1 MHVKHLI
8 PRAIAIG
15 VALVCAV
22 VAWRFG
28 GGAEAGTP
36 PPHID
41 ADARP
46 NSAAAPTDA
55 GASATALG
63 SDYQVAIRLI
73 EIAKEA
79 KFEMPREAAMRP
91 ILKTHWRQQKPPFY
105 LPTGEAARFVTTIAL
120 RTSSVETQW
129 AMQVGKEAKAW
140 APEARVWNMNE
151 GSFDQ
156 REALLSSTPGAITYK
171 LTVPQGARFTFAEG
185 TVNQA
190 DDPTAFIVTVVDQ
203 KGTTHQLQRHIL
215 SPAASRRWTDRTL
228 DLSAFAG
235 QTIDLR
241 LATEHAKGETSD
253 ERSGNS
259 GSAVPESAYSGP
271 GNGKAPVDAGV
282 VKEELLA
289 TPASAIALWGNPTV
303 LARTQPRMPYNVLWI
318 VIDALRPDVIASFHD
333 DAEDTAKE
341 KAPWPPMETLLPKV
355 HGLMPA
361 LDDLATRGARFT
373 HAYSAASWT
382 RPGTI
387 AMLSGARS
395 TELGIDTME
404 WMISPQQANHFYTSD
419 PPLLSLALRRQDM
432 ATRAFVNN
440 YFLVG
445 YAPVGVDFGFE
456 RVDDHRYRTR
466 DTLEVTNDATQ
477 WIRDN
482 KDTRFFAFVNYN
494 SPHEPYEPPQKFVD
508 RIPPPPVGPKDKLTR
523 LYMAEAAKDDDVIGT
538 LMKTLDE
545 TGLREKTIVV
555 VTSDHGETL
564 SSAHAGTSGL
574 EKMPIRY
581 HHAVSMFEETT
592 RVPILIVAP
601 NQIAPKTE
609 VKARVRTIDIAPT
622 VLELLGVEPHPR
634 MSGKSLLALTKG
646 ETEPD
651 ERVVLAEGR
660 GSRAI
665 MHGKWRLITRT
676 GDARITIQGNET
688 KESDVELYDLDN
700 DPGERHDVAKKK
712 PDVVAEMKARLEAAL
727 KNVPVAGSKAAVA
740 PTAVK
745 AGNGPSGEGKA
756 ADDTG
761 RPPVVHLRFAGG
773 PTARRVA
780 GTISLGDAKLKPK
793 TFDVQP
799 IDLGHDAFKIAG
811 DKVDVSLRTSPT
823 GIVGF
828 DIVVDPPATPI
839 AWDLYLDDQPWPE
852 DRVFGGPFGLI
863 APVVKK
869 GLLTEEGRL
878 AANAASIPTIDPR
891 RDMGLFVARERAGQ
905 GAEAET
911 GPTTT
916 EEGAEETARL
926 LREWGYAQDA
936 KKK

>member
-1 MHVKHLI
+1 MKYLV
-8 PRAIAIG
+8 PRGVAVG

-28 GGAEAGTP
+28 GGAEAGSLP
-36 PPHID
+36 PRFG
-41 ADARP
+41 ADA
-46 NSAAAPTDA
+46 APKPVAVVSDA
-55 GASATALG
+55 GVPAGGA
-63 SDYQVAIRLI
+63 YQVALRLI

-79 KFEMPREAAMRP
+79 KFEMPREAAMKP
-91 ILKTHWRQQKPPFY
+91 ILKTHWRQQKPPFHP
-105 LPTGEAARFVTTIAL
+105 PTGEAARFVATIAL
-120 RTSSVETQW
+120 RTSAVETQW

-156 REALLSSTPGAITYK
+156 REALVSSTPGAITYK

-190 DDPTAFIVTVVDQ
+190 DDPTAFIVSVVDQ
-203 KGTTHQLQRHIL
+203 KGATHQIQRHVL
-215 SPAASRRWTDRTL
+215 SPAASRKWTERTL

-235 QTIDLR
+235 QNVELR
-241 LATEHAKGETSD
+241 LATEHAKGEASD
-253 ERSGNS
+253 DQAGNAS
-259 GSAVPESAYSGP
+259 SAVPESAYSGP
-271 GNGKAPVDAGV
+271 GNGKVPVDAGV

-289 TPASAIALWGNPTV
+289 TPASAIALWGNPTL
-303 LARTQPRMPYNVLWI
+303 LARTQPRTPYNVLWI

-333 DAEDTAKE
+333 DAEDAAKE
-341 KAPWPPMETLLPKV
+341 KAPWPPMEALLPKV
-355 HGLMPA
+355 SGLMPA
-361 LDDLATRGARFT
+361 LDDLAARGARFT

-404 WMISPQQANHFYTSD
+404 WMITPQQANHFYSSD

-508 RIPPPPVGPKDKLTR
+508 RIPPPPAGPKDKLTR
-523 LYMAEAAKDDDVIGT
+523 LYMAEAAKDDDAIGT

-545 TGLREKTIVV
+545 TGLRDKTIVV
-555 VTSDHGETL
+555 VTADHGETL
-564 SSAHAGTSGL
+564 SSAHTGTSGL

-622 VLELLGVEPHPR
+622 VMELLGLEPHPR

-651 ERVVLAEGR
+651 ERVVVSEGR

-740 PTAVK
+740 PVALSK
-745 AGNGPSGEGKA
+745 APS

-761 RPPVVHLRFAGG
+761 KPPVVHLRFAGG
-773 PTARRVA
+773 PTAKRVS
-780 GTISLGDAKLKPK
+780 GSIVIGDAKLKPK
-793 TFDVQP
+793 TFEVQP
-799 IDLGHDAFKIAG
+799 IDLGHDAFKVIG
-811 DKVDVSLRTSPT
+811 DKVDVALRTSPT
-823 GIVGF
+823 GTVGF
-828 DIVVDPPATPI
+828 DVVVDPPATPI

-852 DRVFGGPFGLI
+852 DRVFGGPFGLV

-878 AANAASIPTIDPR
+878 AANAAAVPTIDPR
-891 RDMGLFVARERAGQ
+891 RDLGLFVARERPNANQ
-905 GAEAET
+905 GSDAET
-911 GPTTT
+911 PATTT

-926 LREWGYAQDA
+926 LREWGYAQDT